1 MKNYGIL
8 NLTVSSPPQSF
19 VEPFTLA
26 EAKAFLELPERSPTD
41 EAEDAMVEG
50 FITAARFQ
58 AEIAQNRDLVAKQYD
73 LSLDYFTYLPSIT
86 AQYTTAGGEIKLRTP
101 LVSVDLVTYKDSDG
115 NTTTLAEDTDYIVD
129 LARGIMLPPYNTSW
143 PIFVAWPSSAVLVR
157 FTSGILPDDPFWSD
171 SGAAVKIGMK
181 YLISHWFAGRLPFE
195 TGGQVIAEYPY
206 TVTQC
211 LSAGAVPRVR

>member
-1 MKNYGIL
+1 MKSYGIL
-8 NLTVSSPPQSF
+8 TLSNTSPAQSF

-41 EAEDAMVEG
+41 EAEDAMIEG
-50 FITAARFQ
+50 FIRGARFQ

-73 LSLDYFTYLPSIT
+73 LTLDYFTYLPGLYSSF
-86 AQYTTAGGEIKLRTP
+86 TTAGGEIKLRTP
-101 LVSVDLVTYKDSDG
+101 LVSVDLVSYKDSDG

-129 LARGIMLPPYNTSW
+129 LSRGIMMPPYNKSW

-157 FTSGILPDDPFWSD
+157 FTSGLAADDPFWSD
-171 SGAAVKIGMK
+171 AGAMVKVGMK

-211 LSAGAVPRVR
+211 LSGGSVPRFH